1 MACGEKDKDPARFA
15 RTGDAKEEGVNVI
28 AAPCPV
34 TTHRKTGETLSATF
48 LREYINNNNFDE
60 FLEYVPDSSLKHAEE
75 VFALLGG
82 ERGLQES
89 LSDAIFRWVEE
100 NLDEISTVSGGFE
113 GGPKKKKKRQQP
125 IIMREEEPNES
136 EDELEEEIYRY
147 IANNLSI

>member
-1 MACGEKDKDPARFA
+1 MCIR
-15 RTGDAKEEGVNVI
+15 
-28 AAPCPV
+28 
-34 TTHRKTGETLSATF
+34 
-48 LREYINNNNFDE
+48 
-60 FLEYVPDSSLKHAEE
+60 DS
-75 VFALLGG
+75 LGG

-100 NLDEISTVSGGFE
+100 SLDEISTAAGGFE
-113 GGPKKKKKRQQP
+113 GGSRRKKKRQQP